1 MALCHVAG
9 LISPPFSEKE
19 EKVPKTNHW
28 GAVSEAA
35 GTLVALG
42 LLLTIMLVV
51 LEARPAEA
59 TFPGKSGKLAYSGEE
74 GPNADYEIY
83 TINVG
88 GGSKFNVTDNGNDDY
103 EPFWGSS

>member
-1 MALCHVAG
+1 MGDASSVNACYAVVAAVALCNVAG

-28 GAVSEAA
+28 GAVSAAA

-59 TFPGKSGKLAYSGEE
+59 TFPGKSGKLAY
-74 GPNADYEIY
+74 
-83 TINVG
+83 
-88 GGSKFNVTDNGNDDY
+88 
-103 EPFWGSS
+103 

>member
-1 MALCHVAG
+1 SKFNVTDNG
-9 LISPPFSEKE
+9 NDDYEPSYSP
-19 EKVPKTNHW
+19 
-28 GAVSEAA
+28 
-35 GTLVALG
+35 
-42 LLLTIMLVV
+42 
-51 LEARPAEA
+51 
-59 TFPGKSGKLAYSGEE
+59 SGKKIAYSGEE

>member
-1 MALCHVAG
+1 VVAAVALCNVAG

-28 GAVSEAA
+28 GAVSAAA

-59 TFPGKSGKLAYSGEE
+59 TFPGKSGKLAY
-74 GPNADYEIY
+74 
-83 TINVG
+83 
-88 GGSKFNVTDNGNDDY
+88 
-103 EPFWGSS
+103 